1 MKLKN
6 IHMYFNVVNVKCE
19 FYLSFAKR
27 ATEVYI
33 ARFTRKTHQ
42 NDYRDNGFFYCNG
55 RVNKCHF
62 VNFVFAL
69 KLKLSR
75 S

>member
-42 NDYRDNGFFYCNG
+42 NEYRDNGFTVVMIELIN
-55 RVNKCHF
+55 
-62 VNFVFAL
+62 AI
-69 KLKLSR
+69 LSI
-75 S
+75 SYLL